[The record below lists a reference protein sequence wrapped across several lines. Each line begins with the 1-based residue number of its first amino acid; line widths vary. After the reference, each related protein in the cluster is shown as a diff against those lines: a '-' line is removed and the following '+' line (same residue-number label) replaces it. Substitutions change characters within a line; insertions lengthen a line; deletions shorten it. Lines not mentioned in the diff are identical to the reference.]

1 VSGIE
6 AVISDFGGVL
16 TNPLFEAFAS
26 VQKQSGIDAETIG
39 KAMFRLTSERGGENP
54 LFELETGRM
63 TEPDFVGLLE
73 GAVSVEL
80 GREVSLHEFSD
91 VYWSGLH
98 PNDTMIGLMIRLRHL
113 GFRMAMLTNN
123 VREWEPRWRAM
134 LPVDEIF
141 EVVVDSGFVG
151 VRKPDPEIYAITLER
166 LGLAGSKCLFVD
178 DIEVN
183 CTAAEA
189 AGMHAVHF
197 RDSDQATAEIES
209 ALGLGAGEP

>member
-1 VSGIE
+1 VSE
-6 AVISDFGGVL
+6 FKAVISDFGGVL
-16 TNPLFEAFAS
+16 TNPLIEAFAS
-26 VQKQSGIDAETIG
+26 VQHQSGIDAETIG
-39 KAMFRLTSERGGENP
+39 KAMFRLTQARDGENP

-73 GAVSVEL
+73 GALSEEL
-80 GREVSLHEFSD
+80 GRDVTLHEFSD
-91 VYWSGLH
+91 VYWSGLR
-98 PNDTMIGLMIRLRHL
+98 PNDAMIGLMIRLRHL
-113 GFRMAMLTNN
+113 GYRMALCTNN

-134 LPVDEIF
+134 MPVDEIF

-166 LGLAGSKCLFVD
+166 LGLPGSACVFVD

-183 CTAAEA
+183 CTAAAE

-197 RDSDQATAEIES
+197 RDNDQATAEIEA
-209 ALGLGAGEP
+209 ALGLGGEE